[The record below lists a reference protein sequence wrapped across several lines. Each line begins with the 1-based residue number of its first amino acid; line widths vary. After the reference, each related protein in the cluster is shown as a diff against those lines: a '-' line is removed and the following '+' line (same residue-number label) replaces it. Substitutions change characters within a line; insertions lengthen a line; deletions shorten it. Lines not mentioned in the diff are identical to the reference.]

1 MSTPKDRPLSSERE
15 RFLNLRHFPAQM
27 TAAESAFYLGCV
39 PHEIP
44 VLVANGFLKPLG
56 NPADNAVK
64 FFALVTLEELKAD
77 PKWLHRA
84 RASIYEYW
92 RIKNAGRSA
101 DEYQV
106 SEQTQDTAQ
115 RVA

>member
-1 MSTPKDRPLSSERE
+1 MKF
-15 RFLNLRHFPAQM
+15 RFWWL
-27 TAAESAFYLGCV
+27 
-39 PHEIP
+39 
-44 VLVANGFLKPLG
+44 NGFLKPLG

-92 RIKNAGRSA
+92 RIKNAGRAAANIKCPSRLKTRPS
-101 DEYQV
+101 V
-106 SEQTQDTAQ
+106 SPDLFSY
-115 RVA
+115 